1 MTVTA
6 VIKHVAGEEGGCAP
20 SGGGGA
26 SRGSHGG
33 QCSPRETVHF
43 PDPCPRQSPLQHC
56 LGAELAP
63 AAFQGEAHGTQTP
76 WGPGASETPA
86 RLSHS

>member
-6 VIKHVAGEEGGCAP
+6 VIKHVAGEEEAVHHRGGDA
-20 SGGGGA
+20 SGLA
-26 SRGSHGG
+26 WGSVF
-33 QCSPRETVHF
+33 PRETVHF

-63 AAFQGEAHGTQTP
+63 AAFQGEAHGTQTLC
-76 WGPGASETPA
+76 GDQAHRNTC
-86 RLSHS
+86 RLSQSS